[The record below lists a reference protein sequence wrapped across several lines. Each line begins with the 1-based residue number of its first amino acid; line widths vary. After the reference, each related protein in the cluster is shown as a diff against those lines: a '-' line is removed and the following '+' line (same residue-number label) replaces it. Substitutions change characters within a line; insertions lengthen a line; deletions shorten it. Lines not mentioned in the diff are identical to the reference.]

1 MKNITRYEWEFIN
14 LYLMLIYKKIQ
25 KKAKNIENKCYSS
38 TTSVQNGLKTHVRS
52 AFFTKKKLLVI
63 LTYLR
68 KNRQ

>member
-1 MKNITRYEWEFIN
+1 
-14 LYLMLIYKKIQ
+14 MLIYKKIQ

-38 TTSVQNGLKTHVRS
+38 TISVQNGLKTHVRS